1 MHSASRLLASASC
14 AIALAGA
21 AGCGSGG
28 GNSGAGSS
36 GSTSSGAGAPASTP
50 EAAAGALSAEARS
63 AATGDIPDNQ
73 NFLTFSDSG
82 PARYSISYPEGWTQS
97 GSGGDVTFRSKN
109 NIVHIVVSHA
119 APPTPSSVTT
129 ALNALKTR
137 TPSLVFTAPRAMHVG
152 SGQAIAASYTTQS
165 APNPVTNRSVTLI
178 VDRYVLGHGA
188 WSATVDLGTQ
198 RGVDN
203 VDAYRKMIDSFRWR

>member
-1 MHSASRLLASASC
+1 MHSTSRLLASASC

-28 GNSGAGSS
+28 GSSGASS
-36 GSTSSGAGAPASTP
+36 GGSTSSGAGAPASTP

-73 NFLTFSDSG
+73 NFLTFSDTG
-82 PARYSISYPEGWTQS
+82 PAGYSIKYPEGWTQS
-97 GSGGDVTFRSKN
+97 GSGADVTFRSKN
-109 NIVHIVVSHA
+109 NIVHIVVARGA
-119 APPTPSSVTT
+119 APSVSSVAA
-129 ALNALKTR
+129 ALNALKAK
-137 TPSLVFTAPRAMHVG
+137 TPSLVFTAPRAVHLG
-152 SGQAIAASYTTQS
+152 SGQAIASSYTTQS

-188 WSATVDLGTQ
+188 WNATVDLGTQ

-203 VDAYRKMIDSFRWR
+203 VDAYRKMINSFRWR

>member
-1 MHSASRLLASASC
+1 MHSASRLLACASC
-14 AIALAGA
+14 TIALAGA
-21 AGCGSGG
+21 AGCGSGAG
-28 GNSGAGSS
+28 SAGAGSS
-36 GSTSSGAGAPASTP
+36 ASTSSGAGAPASTA

-109 NIVHIVVSHA
+109 NIVHIVVAHA
-119 APPTPSSVTT
+119 APPTPAAVTT
-129 ALNALKTR
+129 ALNALRAK
-137 TPSLVFTAPRAMHVG
+137 TPSLVFTAPRTMHVG

-178 VDRYVLGHGA
+178 VDRYVLGHGT